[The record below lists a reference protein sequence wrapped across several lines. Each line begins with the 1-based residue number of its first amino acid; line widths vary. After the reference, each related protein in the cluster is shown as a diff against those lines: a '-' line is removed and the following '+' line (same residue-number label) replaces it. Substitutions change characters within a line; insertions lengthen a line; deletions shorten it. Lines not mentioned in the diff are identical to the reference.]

1 MVYGEPSVVHR
12 RSSQFTMDDRSRSEQ
27 SFVEAARQRWQQLGE
42 ELRADVAEFNSREE
56 AASFTQA
63 SESRYRVSNSV
74 SGLEV
79 VLTADFAAHT
89 VRYDYM
95 LIAGKSA
102 GTPEGGILSMR
113 ERQPGSV
120 EFYSSD
126 EQLTPEETRQV
137 VLEPVLFPPQLA
149 A

>member
-1 MVYGEPSVVHR
+1 
-12 RSSQFTMDDRSRSEQ
+12 MDDRSRSEQ
-27 SFVEAARQRWQQLGE
+27 SFVEAARRRWQQLRE
-42 ELRADVAEFNSREE
+42 ELRADVAEFNSRNE
-56 AASFTQA
+56 AASFAQP
-63 SESRYRVSNSV
+63 SESQYRVSNTV

-89 VRYDYM
+89 VRYDYVP
-95 LIAGKSA
+95 IAGTSA
-102 GTPEGGILSMR
+102 GTPEGGMLSMR
-113 ERQPGSV
+113 ERRPGSV

>member
-1 MVYGEPSVVHR
+1 
-12 RSSQFTMDDRSRSEQ
+12 MDDRSRSEQ
-27 SFVEAARQRWQQLGE
+27 SFVEAARRRWQQLGE
-42 ELRADVAEFNSREE
+42 ELRTDVAEFNSLIE
-56 AASFTQA
+56 AASFTQP
-63 SESRYRVSNSV
+63 SESQYRVSNSV

-79 VLTADFAAHT
+79 VLTADFTAHT
-89 VRYDYM
+89 VRYDYAPT
-95 LIAGKSA
+95 AGKSA
-102 GTPEGGILSMR
+102 GTPEGGMLSMR

>member
-1 MVYGEPSVVHR
+1 
-12 RSSQFTMDDRSRSEQ
+12 MDDVPNSHSEQ
-27 SFVEAARQRWQQLGE
+27 SFVEAGRRRWQQLGE
-42 ELRADVAEFNSREE
+42 ELRADVAEFNSRNES
-56 AASFTQA
+56 ASLTQP
-63 SESRYRVSNSV
+63 SENEYRVSNSV
-74 SGLEV
+74 SGVEV
-79 VLTADFAAHT
+79 VITADFSARTIA
-89 VRYDYM
+89 YDYKP
-95 LIAGKSA
+95 LGNKRA

-113 ERQPGSV
+113 EARTGVV

>member
-1 MVYGEPSVVHR
+1 ME
-12 RSSQFTMDDRSRSEQ
+12 DLANSRSEQ
-27 SFVEAARQRWQQLGE
+27 GFVEAARRRWQQLGE
-42 ELRADVAEFNSREE
+42 ELRADVAEFNLRKNG
-56 AASFTQA
+56 ASFSQP
-63 SESRYRVSNSV
+63 SDSQYRVSNPV
-74 SGLEV
+74 SGLDV

-89 VRYDYM
+89 VRYDYAP
-95 LIAGKSA
+95 IAGKSK

-113 ERQPGSV
+113 ERRPGVV

-126 EQLTPEETRQV
+126 EQLTPDETRHV